1 MAKTILECWDI
12 MHNPTQEFFGGGSG
26 MAVRL
31 FEYLSGNASTMQG
44 AAGRSQTGHYF
55 GQANID
61 TWQAQNQK
69 IRNDE
74 SAETQSLSDFR

>member
-1 MAKTILECWDI
+1 MAKTILECWDMI
-12 MHNPTQEFFGGGSG
+12 SNPANHQKAFLAGTQMGFRMYEYMTGTQNTVGSG
-26 MAVRL
+26 R
-31 FEYLSGNASTMQG
+31 G
-44 AAGRSQTGHYF
+44 QTGHYF